1 MVVTNMKCAYHV
13 HHMKSIT
20 MGYNKGKKTQS
31 SSWWWYAGTR
41 CGGTR
46 WTNFQHHGWEGCAI
60 VSHTE
65 VRMVQG
71 QKDFDLDIDNNP
83 TPRILQFQCYVSWYL
98 LLGELGEFPCHTHPH
113 KLTWHD
119 TKMAPMSPGLKE
131 LCDAYSL
138 ARREYYFD
146 RLLLSY
152 SSMVSSIIVHVFI
165 LICIV
170 FYISVFLWSPHS
182 CIAFIWLDCLGRQ
195 LHLLYLLHLLD
206 WIVEVSNCIYLIGL
220 LRSPRNFDSI
230 LGLYRTGKL
239 HLSQGVRNSHPFCS
253 AYTNI
258 EKASYIFFVIVKFSF

>member
-1 MVVTNMKCAYHV
+1 M
-13 HHMKSIT
+13 
-20 MGYNKGKKTQS
+20 
-31 SSWWWYAGTR
+31 
-41 CGGTR
+41 
-46 WTNFQHHGWEGCAI
+46 
-60 VSHTE
+60 
-65 VRMVQG
+65 
-71 QKDFDLDIDNNP
+71 
-83 TPRILQFQCYVSWYL
+83 
-98 LLGELGEFPCHTHPH
+98 
-113 KLTWHD
+113 TWHQNG

-239 HLSQGVRNSHPFCS
+239 HLSQGVRTPSIHIQPLTATVHLSFQLIIFTLRVKDL
-253 AYTNI
+253 TNI
-258 EKASYIFFVIVKFSF
+258 SYFHSIPHLYNSLQGWW